1 MNKVLIVIVGT
12 LLMLSCSAPEA
23 DFVAQFASGAETP
36 ENIKFTNSSANCD
49 AYTWNFGDGNIS
61 TEVNPTHSFKRF
73 GDLMVVLEGK
83 KGNSIDRDTQYINI
97 PEPPRKKVKIE
108 TELGDMVLELYNSTP
123 LHRDNFLKLIEEGF
137 YDGLLFHRVIRGF
150 MVQGGDPDSRNAPA
164 GQQLGMGGTGYT
176 IPAEIVEPHYKGAL
190 AAARKGDQINPQKE
204 SSGSQ
209 FYIVHGKTYSP
220 IELGNLGGQSGIVFS
235 EEQVAN
241 YGIKGGA
248 PFLDTEYSVFGQILE
263 GIDVV
268 DKIAVV
274 ETNSDRPVEDITM
287 KVTIID

>member
-1 MNKVLIVIVGT
+1 MFVLVG
-12 LLMLSCSAPEA
+12 LILMLSCSSPEA
-23 DFVAQFASGAETP
+23 KFIAQFADGEDTP
-36 ENIKFTNSSANCD
+36 EVIAFTNNSVNCE
-49 AYTWNFGDGNIS
+49 AYTWSFGDGQTS
-61 TEVNPTHSFKRF
+61 SEENPTHSFERF
-73 GDLMVVLEGK
+73 GNLMVVLEGK
-83 KGNSIDRDTQYINI
+83 KGSSVDRDTQYINI

-123 LHRDNFLKLIEEGF
+123 LHRDNFIKLVKEGF
-137 YDGLLFHRVIRGF
+137 YDGLLFHRIIKGF
-150 MVQGGDPDSRNAPA
+150 MIQGGDPDSRNAPA

-176 IPAEIVEPHYKGAL
+176 IPAEIAEPHYKGAL
-190 AAARKGDQINPQKE
+190 AAARKGDQINPGKE

-248 PFLDTEYSVFGQILE
+248 PFLDTQYSVFGQILE
-263 GIDVV
+263 GVDVI

-274 ETNSDRPVEDITM
+274 ETNSDRPLEDITM
-287 KVTIID
+287 KVTIIE